1 MESVFWSDGVAGL
14 HPYVPGEQ
22 PQIANL
28 VKLNTNENPFPPSEQ
43 VLAAIAAAAQ
53 SDLQRYPDPQ
63 SADLLQALR
72 TIGVGDR
79 VHRALP
85 ALGGPAVPRA
95 T

>member
-43 VLAAIAAAAQ
+43 VLAAIAAAAP
-53 SDLQRYPDPQ
+53 LWAAAAMAAKTC
-63 SADLLQALR
+63 SA
-72 TIGVGDR
+72 
-79 VHRALP
+79 
-85 ALGGPAVPRA
+85 GGTGFSLVLSFTKLAICGCSPG